1 MTPLQ
6 TIAMGLVLTIADAD
20 LGGYDALPDVLGW
33 VLVILGLRGL
43 RDVVHVSTLVALAVL
58 AGLVSLLL
66 LRFEWVAALPE
77 STGWMLSLAQFAFS
91 AALCSEVSRLV
102 GASLARR
109 LRVLRWVFVAAAS
122 GGAFLYGG
130 GVEALLVPLAVLT
143 VVANVYLVYLLFRAS
158 AEVHGP
164 VTARGGR

>member
-6 TIAMGLVLTIADAD
+6 TVAMGLVLTIADAD
-20 LGGYDALPDVLGW
+20 LGGYDAVPDVLGW
-33 VLVILGLRGL
+33 VLVVLGLRGL
-43 RDVVHVSTLVALAVL
+43 RGVMRVSTPVTLAVL

-66 LRFEWVAALPE
+66 MRFEWVAGLPE

-91 AALCSEVSRLV
+91 VVLCNELARVV
-102 GASLARR
+102 GTSLARR
-109 LRVLRWVFVAAAS
+109 LRVLRWVFVLAAS

-158 AEVHGP
+158 TEVHGP
-164 VTARGGR
+164 VTARGVG

>member
-6 TIAMGLVLTIADAD
+6 TVAMGLVLTIADAE
-20 LGGYDALPDVLGW
+20 LGGYDAVPDVLGW
-33 VLVILGLRGL
+33 VLVVLGLRGL
-43 RDVVHVSTLVALAVL
+43 RDVMHVSTLVALAVL
-58 AGLVSLLL
+58 AGLVSLPL

-77 STGWMLSLAQFAFS
+77 STGWWLSLAQFAFS
-91 AALCSEVSRLV
+91 VVLCTELARVV
-102 GASLARR
+102 GTSLARR
-109 LRVLRWVFVAAAS
+109 LRVLRWVFVVAAS
-122 GGAFLYGG
+122 GGAVLYGG

-164 VTARGGR
+164 VTARGGH